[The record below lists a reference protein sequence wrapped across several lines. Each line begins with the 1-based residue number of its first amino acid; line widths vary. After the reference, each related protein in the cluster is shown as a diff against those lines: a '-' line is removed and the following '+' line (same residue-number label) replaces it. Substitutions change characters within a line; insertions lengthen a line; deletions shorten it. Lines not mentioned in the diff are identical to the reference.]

1 MRQSTLRKKKRGNKK
16 ALNVYLSTWQ
26 VGNICILNCI
36 VNFFYATH
44 THMGKKNTHTH
55 THPSENVA
63 PKCMQCKK
71 MQKTE
76 TEKRNCEQKNVKK
89 CWTKQSEQV
98 LLCGCVLEL
107 CVCVCVCWAVDDDC
121 DDKESENDDDN
132 VCTVF
137 IWMTKSQVGHHSST
151 CIYI

>member
-107 CVCVCVCWAVDDDC
+107 YVCVCVELLMMTVTTKNLRTMTTTYVQFSFEWQKVRWA
-121 DDKESENDDDN
+121 
-132 VCTVF
+132 T
-137 IWMTKSQVGHHSST
+137 TQVP
-151 CIYI
+151 IYLYV